1 MLSPPNSLEV
11 TKNQNIAPKK
21 NDAKDEA
28 SAVRNDMPQAHV
40 ETIASPDSTPTTAT
54 TSTST
59 SMNENTPLYAL
70 SQQSLDSHSPEELE
84 KPQPRTF
91 FSLAPARLVPN

>member
-1 MLSPPNSLEV
+1 M
-11 TKNQNIAPKK
+11 
-21 NDAKDEA
+21 DEA
-28 SAVRNDMPQAHV
+28 SAVRNGRPQNHA

-54 TSTST
+54 TSTPT

-70 SQQSLDSHSPEELE
+70 SQQSLDSHSPEEL
-84 KPQPRTF
+84 KTPQPRTF